1 MKVRKVTHLYRVD
14 RDAGT
19 GCSGIGPLGSKA
31 PNLNTWD
38 FACRNDYKVRF
49 RLRTIEAILH
59 LQEEEPMKKKRV
71 IEVTTRWQKML

>member
-38 FACRNDYKVRF
+38 FG
-49 RLRTIEAILH
+49 
-59 LQEEEPMKKKRV
+59 M
-71 IEVTTRWQKML
+71 QK